1 MIKNRQS
8 SNILELSEKT
18 PTSKGSQF
26 LSHIPKNSSFSKENN
41 FNLNN
46 INIKKKPKLLNI
58 KIIPNQEVTTTHDDT
73 NSKFSNSQNIAKKKR
88 PLMKSASF
96 KNKKREREK
105 IIKLLRNNE
114 KIKIPIGKRNSNG
127 DNKINLNI
135 NNADNIIKKNSETK
149 ERNDSFGNK
158 ITKENKKNVH
168 ICFKDLINKKKFIE
182 FIPIESFKSFNI
194 IEENKNKTTQPY
206 CTRCCSIF

>member
-73 NSKFSNSQNIAKKKR
+73 NSKFSNSQNITKKKR

-114 KIKIPIGKRNSNG
+114 KIKIPTGKRKSNVEKN
-127 DNKINLNI
+127 DKLNI
-135 NNADNIIKKNSETK
+135 NNIENYMKKHTK
-149 ERNDSFGNK
+149 ERKDFFGNK

-168 ICFKDLINKKKFIE
+168 ISFKDFFKGKKLCDLIN
-182 FIPIESFKSFNI
+182 IESFKSFNI
-194 IEENKNKTTQPY
+194 IEQNNPKTTKPF

>member
-46 INIKKKPKLLNI
+46 INVKKKPKLLNI
-58 KIIPNQEVTTTHDDT
+58 KTIHNQEGTTTHEDS
-73 NSKFSNSQNIAKKKR
+73 NSKFSNSQNITKKKR

-105 IIKLLRNNE
+105 IIKLLRNNL
-114 KIKIPIGKRNSNG
+114 KIKIPTGKRKSNVQT
-127 DNKINLNI
+127 DSKLNI
-135 NNADNIIKKNSETK
+135 NNIEKILIKKHTK
-149 ERNDSFGNK
+149 ERKDSFGNK

-168 ICFKDLINKKKFIE
+168 ISFNDIVKKKKLIE
-182 FIPIESFKSFNI
+182 LIPIESFKSFNLM
-194 IEENKNKTTQPY
+194 EQDDNKKTQSHF
-206 CTRCCSIF
+206 TRCCSIF

>member
-73 NSKFSNSQNIAKKKR
+73 NSKFSNSQNIAKKKH

-105 IIKLLRNNE
+105 IIKLLRNNL
-114 KIKIPIGKRNSNG
+114 KIKIPTGKRKSNAQI
-127 DNKINLNI
+127 DSRLNI
-135 NNADNIIKKNSETK
+135 NNIEKIIKNHTK
-149 ERNDSFGNK
+149 ERKDSFGNK
-158 ITKENKKNVH
+158 ISKENKKNVH
-168 ICFKDLINKKKFIE
+168 ISFKDKVKKKKLIE
-182 FIPIESFKSFNI
+182 LIPIESFKSFNI